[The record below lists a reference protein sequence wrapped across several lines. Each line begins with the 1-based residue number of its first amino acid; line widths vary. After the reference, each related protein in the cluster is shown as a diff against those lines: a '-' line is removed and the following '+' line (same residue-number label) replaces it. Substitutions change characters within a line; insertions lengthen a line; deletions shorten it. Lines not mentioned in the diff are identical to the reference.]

1 MYAVVYTTAHY
12 PIAGTFV
19 PEIIAGCTLV
29 SEVKLLAIRQGQWT
43 LCKYG
48 KFGDFLTHERLC

>member
-12 PIAGTFV
+12 SIAGKFV
-19 PEIIAGCTLV
+19 PEIIADCTLV
-29 SEVKLLAIRQGQWT
+29 SEVKLLAIRQCQWT

-48 KFGDFLTHERLC
+48 KFDDFFTNETLC